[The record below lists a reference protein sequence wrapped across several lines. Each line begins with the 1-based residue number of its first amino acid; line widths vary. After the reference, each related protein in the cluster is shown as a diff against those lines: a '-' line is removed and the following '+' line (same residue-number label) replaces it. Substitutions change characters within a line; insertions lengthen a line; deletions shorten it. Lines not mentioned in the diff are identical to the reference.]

1 VDVHVELRD
10 AEGGGKPHYRAI
22 IELSDRLPEAPLFD
36 VGNLGAL
43 PLFEGGV
50 EKAYRQWLF
59 HGPLLQGITNIEG
72 LGALGVAATLQPSPP
87 GRCLKGVTS
96 GEWLIDPVV
105 FDSGLQLFLLW
116 ARANVDKTP
125 LPSRFTRLRRYA
137 PIGVE
142 PVRCYLRV
150 LEKSRDPV
158 FYIDVHFVGADGRLL
173 WSLEEMEG
181 VCTRALNRLG
191 GSWLLQDRGLQI
203 AGKSTGP
210 V

>member
-1 VDVHVELRD
+1 
-10 AEGGGKPHYRAI
+10 
-22 IELSDRLPEAPLFD
+22 
-36 VGNLGAL
+36 
-43 PLFEGGV
+43 
-50 EKAYRQWLF
+50 
-59 HGPLLQGITNIEG
+59 
-72 LGALGVAATLQPSPP
+72 
-87 GRCLKGVTS
+87 VTS

-137 PIGVE
+137 PIGKE

-158 FYIDVHFVGADGRLL
+158 FYIDVHFVGADGRLR

-191 GSWLLQDRGLQI
+191 GSWLLQERGLEV
-203 AGKSTGP
+203 AGKTMGP